1 MKQNPQIIPLN
12 ILLAE
17 DDNDDRF
24 FFEKALKE
32 LSIPTHLTAV
42 HDGEQLIDY
51 LTKNSKQ
58 LPDIVFLDLSM
69 PRKTGFECLIE
80 IKENI
85 KLKEIQVVVFSTS
98 FSQDTT
104 YEMGLSNRLLKLGAQ
119 NYIRKPSDFA
129 QLKNIIELS
138 LTKLLDIDA
147 SNKFEIK

>member
-69 PRKTGFECLIE
+69 PRKNGFECLTE
-80 IKENI
+80 IKENKI
-85 KLKEIQVVVFSTS
+85 FKDIPVIVFSTS
-98 FSQDTT
+98 YTRDMN
-104 YEMGLSNRLLKLGAQ
+104 YEKNMIEMLFKFGAQ
-119 NYIRKPSDFA
+119 DYIRKPDNFEK
-129 QLKNIIELS
+129 LKQVIQQSLSRVIGKGKIIP
-138 LTKLLDIDA
+138 A
-147 SNKFEIK
+147 A

>member
-69 PRKTGFECLIE
+69 PRKNGFECLTE
-80 IKENI
+80 IKENKI
-85 KLKEIQVVVFSTS
+85 FKDIPVIVFSTS
-98 FSQDTT
+98 YTRDMN
-104 YEMGLSNRLLKLGAQ
+104 YEKNMIEMLFKFGAQ
-119 NYIRKPSDFA
+119 DYIRKPD
-129 QLKNIIELS
+129 N
-138 LTKLLDIDA
+138 
-147 SNKFEIK
+147 FEVCFG